1 MLFSSMPSV
10 IQKLYISSMY
20 YPPRWDYDDEPGNV
34 VAALIIIHSSEGSN
48 INPTYTV
55 VMFI

>member
-1 MLFSSMPSV
+1 MPSV

-20 YPPRWDYDDEPGNV
+20 YPPRWDYNDEPGNV